1 MKTHE
6 LANQLDILA
15 KFLRSLP
22 NIELEQT
29 YAEILSSVGN
39 KSLNQTKIIK
49 DDVNPLPEGVEERLR
64 EMASSEIES
73 YLNSESGFSVKQLL
87 ELAERL
93 NITASKRQRR
103 SALVNL
109 ITRYF
114 EAGQMDSII
123 RSTRKDNSE

>member
-1 MKTHE
+1 VKTHE

>member
-1 MKTHE
+1 VKTHE
-6 LANQLDILA
+6 FANQLDILA
-15 KFLRSLP
+15 KLLRSLP

-29 YAEILSSVGN
+29 YAEILSSVEN
-39 KSLNQTKIIK
+39 KSLNKTKTIK
-49 DDVNPLPEGVEERLR
+49 DDVDPLPEGVEERLR
-64 EMASSEIES
+64 EMESSEIES

-123 RSTRKDNSE
+123 RSTRKDNS